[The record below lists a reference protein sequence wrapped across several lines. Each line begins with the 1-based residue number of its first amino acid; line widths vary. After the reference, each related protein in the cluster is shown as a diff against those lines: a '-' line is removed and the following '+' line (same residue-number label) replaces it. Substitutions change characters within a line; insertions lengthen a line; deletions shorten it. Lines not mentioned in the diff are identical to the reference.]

1 MTIIVA
7 LTATLVLLVLG
18 ILVAVLVRRRRRQEE
33 EKETNYRVFFMMGIA
48 MVPIGAALMIASL
61 FVDVDLFFT
70 AMPFLTIGLVYVS
83 LGLANRHK
91 WQRTSPS
98 G

>member
-1 MTIIVA
+1 MTIIVV

-18 ILVAVLVRRRRRQEE
+18 MLVAALVRRRRKQEE

-61 FVDVDLFFT
+61 FVDLSFST
-70 AMPFLTIGLVYVS
+70 GLPFLTIGVVYVS

-91 WQRTSPS
+91 WKRSSPS